1 MLFAAMQESLILAR
15 NGHGP
20 MSDLSPLSGEEQKSN
35 FGAARSV
42 DDPEQTLSQSGMPGE
57 GRTADPVVPWN

>member
-1 MLFAAMQESLILAR
+1 
-15 NGHGP
+15 